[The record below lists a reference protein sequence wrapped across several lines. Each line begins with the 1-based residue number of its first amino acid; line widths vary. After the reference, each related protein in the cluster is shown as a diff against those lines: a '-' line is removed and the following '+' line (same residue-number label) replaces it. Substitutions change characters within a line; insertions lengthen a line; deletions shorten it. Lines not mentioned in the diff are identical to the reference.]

1 MKYPWE
7 KEYSI
12 SLKMLLKIYV
22 STHLNLSLDHL
33 SVQVGL
39 GLIKPLSG
47 GKGAN
52 VMLSTLNLKSV
63 MCKCT
68 FGVFNNLHL
77 KTKQCPGGRSNEMF

>member
-47 GKGAN
+47 KGGECD
-52 VMLSTLNLKSV
+52 VE
-63 MCKCT
+63 
-68 FGVFNNLHL
+68 HL
-77 KTKQCPGGRSNEMF
+77 ESEIGDVQMYIWSI